1 VTQMVLAP
9 TPEDAAAEVGK
20 RRPLK
25 WVWDQVRSR
34 PSAVVG
40 AIVFV
45 LIVFG
50 AVFAPLLA
58 QHSPYQ
64 QFGTG
69 YASPTL
75 SHPLG
80 LDDGGYDLWAQVLY
94 GTRTSL
100 IVGFAASILA
110 MVIGT
115 VLGLAAGYY
124 GRGTDAS
131 ISSVT
136 DFFLVIPEV
145 PLMMVLATLA
155 LPVIGQKSTGKT
167 IFIIGILLWTWT
179 VRVIRSQVMSVKER
193 VYVRRAKA
201 LGGTNW
207 RIITRHVMPQV
218 APLIIVNFVLTVAV
232 AVFDESALAF
242 LGLGDPTVISLGR
255 ILDNANQGGAAS
267 LGAWWALLPAG
278 FMIVL
283 IILSLTLMGSAVE
296 DALNPRLKVSY
307 LARRHF
313 LLLPNKG
320 TGSDRPGRPTPP
332 PRGNQ
337 DVVGEAA

>member
-9 TPEDAAAEVGK
+9 TPEDAAAEEGK
-20 RRPLK
+20 RRPIR
-25 WVWDQVRSR
+25 WVWQQIKQR

-40 AIVFV
+40 AVVFV
-45 LIVFG
+45 VIVLM
-50 AVFAPLLA
+50 AIFAPWLA
-58 QHSPYQ
+58 QHSATQ
-64 QFGTG
+64 QFSTQ
-69 YASPTL
+69 YEPPSA

-80 LDDGGYDLWAQVLY
+80 LDDGGYDLWAQLLY

-110 MVIGT
+110 MTIGT

-124 GRGTDAS
+124 GKGTDAS

-155 LPVIGQKSTGKT
+155 LPVIGEKSTAKT

-201 LGGTNW
+201 LGGTDW

-255 ILDNANQGGAAS
+255 VLQNANDGGAAS
-267 LGAWWALLPAG
+267 LGAWYALLPAG
-278 FMIVL
+278 LMIVL

-296 DALNPRLKVSY
+296 DALNPRLKVSH
-307 LARRHF
+307 LARKHF
-313 LLLPNKG
+313 LLLPNKY
-320 TGSDRPGRPTPP
+320 TGAPQPGRPTPP
-332 PRGNQ
+332 PGGQQ
-337 DVVGEAA
+337 DIVQDAA